1 MGSFLSL
8 TFSFLKGGGTSFAK
22 KLIKPKKGGRMNK
35 ILDVLNVST
44 WTDKNGKE
52 QKSFTRCGVAF
63 PRKDNKGYVL
73 KLDVQNMTGDYIL
86 SQKKEWKES

>member
-1 MGSFLSL
+1 MTGDIGN
-8 TFSFLKGGGTSFAK
+8 TFPFLKGGTSFAK
-22 KLIKPKKGGRMNK
+22 DFIKNKKKGGHMNQ

-44 WTDKNGKE
+44 YKDKNGKE

-63 PRKDNKGYVL
+63 PRKDNKGYIL

-86 SQKKEWKES
+86 SSKKEGKK